1 MKERSVIDTGTGP
14 TPPTSHLFTAGN
26 MMLKKAKRV
35 SLDCWDTKRIFLVK
49 TGHEMTKHKTILGR
63 VQGPSLKPWVG
74 IGTLEQDSGLYNRAG
89 RRHVLSQGL
98 ALL

>member
-1 MKERSVIDTGTGP
+1 MTCKIPAFCVSSSSLVAVRMRERSVIDTGTGP

-26 MMLKKAKRV
+26 MMLKKAKLV

-49 TGHEMTKHKTILGR
+49 TGHEMTKHMTILGR

-74 IGTLEQDSGLYNRAG
+74 I
-89 RRHVLSQGL
+89 
-98 ALL
+98 